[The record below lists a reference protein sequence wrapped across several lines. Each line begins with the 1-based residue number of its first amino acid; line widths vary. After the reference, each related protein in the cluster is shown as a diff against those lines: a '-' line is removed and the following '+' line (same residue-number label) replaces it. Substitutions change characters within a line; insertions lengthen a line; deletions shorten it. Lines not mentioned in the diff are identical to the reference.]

1 MLLLLVTMLTCTQSI
16 CWSMPEHIAYNS
28 SCLSFKFGLRW
39 HLDYSRQNGKFSIH
53 LEVPLVK
60 APDLIFACCLSHN
73 YFIIICYSRTIKC
86 ALLRDYM
93 VLRNT
98 TGLQS
103 KCHWWSILFWLGVW
117 YQNYSKGAEQSI
129 KPPRTEFTSKKHSR
143 CNCLPVLADSS
154 VDLNITSCRSS
165 SSIYSINFVSFQL
178 NQKNVYNM
186 CLVYHGKSHEM
197 NMVAK
202 YIVLIILEFRYIR

>member
-117 YQNYSKGAEQSI
+117 YQNYSKGAEQSATQNWIYI
-129 KPPRTEFTSKKHSR
+129 KETFKMQLPASIGWFICRFKHYF
-143 CNCLPVLADSS
+143 L
-154 VDLNITSCRSS
+154 
-165 SSIYSINFVSFQL
+165 
-178 NQKNVYNM
+178 
-186 CLVYHGKSHEM
+186 
-197 NMVAK
+197 
-202 YIVLIILEFRYIR
+202 